1 VTSRGRAFL
10 RAGIAG
16 AALLALLAVPVGS
29 QIRASGRADELC
41 RDIGGLHVRQP
52 IPADAIF
59 AEVPAVLL
67 AAGDPLLELAPGRLF
82 DDKPVRV
89 WRGSLDQ
96 ATIPCMQSGECASVL
111 LTRSSRAYLHIAAT
125 GRYLISMAPSPY
137 CEQAASPGAIPS
149 ELAAA
154 AGHYS
159 SLLRQA
165 PHVCRAGPSASD
177 HLYVISQQA
186 LSAANA
192 TPGSETL
199 QFRAWRVFREGRADA
214 VIAYNQFGIH
224 GVSGK
229 IEFAMSRATGVPAP
243 EYSANRCRV
252 DTRSRPYLPPNA
264 DSHFEL
270 DSTYPQGRFVDEGIA
285 P

>member
-1 VTSRGRAFL
+1 V
-10 RAGIAG
+10 
-16 AALLALLAVPVGS
+16 LALLAIPIGS
-29 QIRASGRADELC
+29 QIHAGGRAEQLC
-41 RDIGGLHVRQP
+41 REIGGLHVRED

-59 AEVPAVLL
+59 AEVPEVLL
-67 AAGDPLLELAPGRLF
+67 AAGDPLLDLAPGRLF

-89 WRGSLDQ
+89 WSGSLDE
-96 ATIPCMQSGECASVL
+96 ATIPCLQSGECASVL
-111 LTRSSRAYLHIAAT
+111 LTRSRRAYLHIAST
-125 GRYLISMAPSPY
+125 GRFLISMEPSPY
-137 CEQAASPGAIPS
+137 CEQAASPGEIPS

-159 SLLRQA
+159 SLLHQA
-165 PHVCRAGPSASD
+165 PHICRAGSSASG

-192 TPGSETL
+192 TPGSGTL
-199 QFRAWRVFREGRADA
+199 QFRAWRVFREGRVDP
-214 VIAYNQFGIH
+214 VLAYNQFGVH

-229 IEFAMSRATGVPAP
+229 IEFAMSRASGVPAP
-243 EYSANRCRV
+243 EYSSNRCRV
-252 DTRSRPYLPPNA
+252 ETRSRPYLPPNA

-270 DSTYPQGRFVDEGIA
+270 DSTYPQGRFVDEGTA